1 MQNNTYKPILRFLSF
16 LKPYWKKGILAFLF
30 MLLSVA
36 LQLPMPFLT
45 KYLIDKVIP
54 LKSFTLLNTIGLV
67 LIGVL
72 LIQAGSGF
80 LQSFL
85 LATFRGRVLVDIR
98 LKLFEH
104 IQRAS
109 LSFFHKKQT
118 GYLMARLS
126 DDVNAVQG
134 LLAGTLVSAGQN
146 VLTFIAGIICT
157 LYIHPKL
164 ALFCFMVLP
173 LYLLSLAVFNK
184 RIRSL
189 SRQSREKFAIV
200 NKDLQE
206 LLSGISVIKAFTG
219 EGRATLRLFKGVK
232 DAIRQEIKLDIVATL
247 ASISTNLISSIG
259 PVALIWYGCGEIMKG
274 NLTVGGL
281 LAFSS
286 FMGYLFGPV
295 RVLYDLN
302 LGVQRSVAAVERI
315 FEILDIPAE
324 EDGNTRSWE
333 VGKVRRP
340 ELGKIERR
348 EEEKRI
354 LMVHKGEIYYDKV
367 VFSYDGE
374 NLVLE
379 DISCKIE
386 PGKTM
391 ALVGRSGEGKTTMV
405 SLLLKF
411 YNPGEGR
418 IIIDGQDISEI
429 SAKSLRAQIGYVSQ
443 EAFLFSDT
451 ILENIRFGD
460 PEATDAQV
468 VSAAKMAQAHEFIV
482 EMPDG
487 YNAKIGERGCTL
499 SGGQRQRL
507 SIARAIIKNP
517 KILILDEA
525 TSQVDAE
532 SERLIQ
538 QSLEPLMQGRTTIII
553 AHRLSTVQR
562 ADKIIVLDQGK
573 IAAEGRHEDLMKI
586 NQLYRNLYAN
596 QFKEA

>member
-1 MQNNTYKPILRFLSF
+1 MEYLTYRPILRFLSF
-16 LKPYWKKGILAFLF
+16 LKPYWKKGLLAFVF

-45 KYLIDKVIP
+45 KYLIDKVLP
-54 LKSFTLLNTIGLV
+54 LKSFSLLNIIGLV

-72 LIQAGSGF
+72 VIRACSGF

-85 LATFRGRVLVDIR
+85 LATFRGRVLFDIR
-98 LKLFEH
+98 LRLFEH
-104 IQRAS
+104 IQQAS
-109 LSFFHKKQT
+109 LSFFHKRQI
-118 GYLMARLS
+118 GYLMSRLS
-126 DDVNAVQG
+126 EDVNAVQG
-134 LLAGTLVSAGQN
+134 LLAETLVSAGQN

-164 ALFCFMVLP
+164 AFICFMVLP

-184 RIRSL
+184 RVRNL
-189 SRQSREKFAIV
+189 SRQSREKFALV

-219 EGRATLRLFKGVK
+219 EGRATLRLLKGVK

-247 ASISTNLISSIG
+247 ASISATLISSIG
-259 PVALIWYGCGEIMKG
+259 PMALIWYGCGEIMRG

-281 LAFSS
+281 LAFNS
-286 FMGYLFGPV
+286 FIGYLFGPV

-302 LGVQRSVAAVERI
+302 LGVQRSLPAVERI
-315 FEILDIPAE
+315 FEILDVPAE
-324 EDGNTRSWE
+324 KDGKDKLT
-333 VGKVRRP
+333 
-340 ELGKIERR
+340 I
-348 EEEKRI
+348 
-354 LMVHKGEIYYDKV
+354 HKGEIYYDKIA
-367 VFSYDGE
+367 FSYDGE
-374 NLVLE
+374 TPVLN
-379 DISCKIE
+379 DISCTIE
-386 PGKTM
+386 PGRTI

-411 YNPGEGR
+411 YQFDKGR
-418 IIIDGQDISEI
+418 IIIDGQDIAEI

-460 PEATDAQV
+460 PDANDEQV
-468 VSAAKMAQAHEFIV
+468 IAAAQMAHAHEFIA

-487 YNAKIGERGCTL
+487 YKTIIGERGCTL

-507 SIARAIIKNP
+507 AIARAIVKNP

-538 QSLEPLMQGRTTIII
+538 QSLEQLMKCRTTIII

-562 ADKIIVLDQGK
+562 ADKIILLDEGK
-573 IAAEGRHEDLMKI
+573 IAAEGKHDELI
-586 NQLYRNLYAN
+586 QTSQLYRNLYDS
-596 QFKEA
+596 QFKVGR